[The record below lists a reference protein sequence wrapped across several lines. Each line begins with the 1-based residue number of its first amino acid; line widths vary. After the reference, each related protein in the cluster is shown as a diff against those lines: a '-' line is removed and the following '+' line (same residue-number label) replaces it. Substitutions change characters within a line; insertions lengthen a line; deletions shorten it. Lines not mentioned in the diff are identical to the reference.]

1 MKRQKA
7 TDEQKARRPRKKN
20 MESSLEIQDQKKGR
34 ADLFRLKEAL
44 QSGIAKRRSLEKR
57 LGEWEKTYRLVVEN
71 SIQGIVVVQD
81 GALKFANAYA
91 ASAVG
96 LTEEEFMAR
105 SFLDFVHPDDVKM
118 VVKYYEMRTKGEKTP
133 QIYPLRIIDR
143 SGEIRWVENKAVAIH
158 WAGKP
163 ATLNFLNDISER
175 KKTED
180 VLRESE
186 DTLKTILS
194 ASPVGIG
201 LVRDRR
207 LDWANTAMY
216 RMLGYEE
223 GSLVG
228 KSARI
233 LYPDSDECERVR
245 SELHEQTARMGMG
258 QVETRWVKKGGKVIE
273 CYLQV
278 KLLDP
283 SSPQKGTIVTAMDI
297 TKLRK
302 TQRLLS
308 TKEDLISSI
317 YENTPIGFYRTSPD
331 GRILDANPAMV
342 RMLGYASFEE
352 LASVNLE
359 SSDYHPVYER
369 RLFRERVERDGE
381 IRGME
386 SFWKRRDN
394 AKRYFRENARAVR
407 DSKGDVLWYEG
418 SLEDMTDQKQA
429 EERVHALTQMLMRSQ
444 ESERQKISHYLHD
457 VVAQDLSILKMQL
470 APILDDFPTA
480 SDKIR
485 ERVAELCR
493 IVERIITS
501 VRDLAYDQ
509 RPPIMD
515 QLGLIRSVF
524 QYCEEFSQKTGV
536 EVDFHSAGMDEI
548 RFDFDTEINLYRL
561 IQETLIN
568 IEKHASASRVT
579 IRLVAS
585 FPNIILRI
593 ADNGKGFPVESRL
606 NTAFS
611 EKRMGI
617 RSMQERVNLLHGKWK
632 MESRLKKGTKI
643 FVEVPYKG
651 EKSG

>member
-1 MKRQKA
+1 VKRQKA
-7 TDEQKARRPRKKN
+7 ADEQKARPPRKKN

-44 QSGIAKRRSLEKR
+44 PSGIAKRRSLEKR

-143 SGEIRWVENKAVAIH
+143 SGEIRWVENKAVAIN

-163 ATLNFLNDISER
+163 ATLNFLKDISER

-245 SELHEQTARMGMG
+245 SELNEQTARMGMG

-394 AKRYFRENARAVR
+394 TKRYFRENARAVR

-568 IEKHASASRVT
+568 IEKHAGASRVT